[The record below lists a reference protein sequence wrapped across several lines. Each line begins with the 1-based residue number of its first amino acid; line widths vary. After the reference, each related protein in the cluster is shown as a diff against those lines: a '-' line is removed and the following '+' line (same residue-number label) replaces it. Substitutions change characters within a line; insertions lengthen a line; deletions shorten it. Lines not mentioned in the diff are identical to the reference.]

1 MKHRFEYYCAHLTRT
16 YFINPSSYVQKVY
29 QLALDV
35 QQQVMKELR
44 DGVALKDV
52 YQSAVQFIQEDT
64 PALLKYFTK
73 NCGFATGI
81 GLRDSTHVIS
91 TKCSRTASKN
101 MTFVVTVGFEN
112 VPMVLTE
119 SEKKKKSDGARGMK
133 LFTCA
138 VGDTVV
144 VGMKHQN
151 SEAWTTKAKS
161 GALFFFLLPSFCFW
175 QMVFGKWFLATLLA
189 LPVVHPGT
197 MKY

>member
-1 MKHRFEYYCAHLTRT
+1 
-16 YFINPSSYVQKVY
+16 
-29 QLALDV
+29 
-35 QQQVMKELR
+35 MKELR
-44 DGVALKDV
+44 DGVALKNV

-81 GLRDSTHVIS
+81 GLRDSTHVLS
-91 TKCSRTASKN
+91 AKCSRTASKN

-161 GALFFFLLPSFCFW
+161 GASCVAFSIVFVFGTLAPWHLGTIGTIGTNIYFLFFVFFVLLFFCSWFSLSYFFLQFFYKHNNRMEQS
-175 QMVFGKWFLATLLA
+175 LL
-189 LPVVHPGT
+189 
-197 MKY
+197 